1 MEDIIWYIRGGG
13 EKINHN
19 DLNCNLSRAG
29 SGLAWAAGVS
39 FPLGQLGALCWAGIH
54 VGLLFVVTGQSK
66 GELGRLSQGGS
77 QRATIQ
83 FYSRPDQD
91 TMGWPGLIRT
101 EKAEGGVKSVLTP
114 SQAPGTV
121 VHHPRNTKD
130 APHESSPSGFKKSN
144 IQTVDPDSPWLLTKK
159 LSIND
164 DDEHWRLSYISLP
177 ILSVRAF
184 KFVGNQSDIVVGRG
198 QSWDNDGQANL
209 QMDISIFWYI
219 SISRHRHRWTES
231 RNTNHN
237 ITALPAPFKY
247 TSTGSK
253 VD

>member
-1 MEDIIWYIRGGG
+1 MGRRGV
-13 EKINHN
+13 
-19 DLNCNLSRAG
+19 LSSRSARCSVPGLGSMLVYCLLWRDRAK
-29 SGLAWAAGVS
+29 V
-39 FPLGQLGALCWAGIH
+39 
-54 VGLLFVVTGQSK
+54 
-66 GELGRLSQGGS
+66 RLSQGGS
-77 QRATIQ
+77 IQ

-91 TMGWPGLIRT
+91 TMARPNKDW
-101 EKAEGGVKSVLTP
+101 EGGVKSWLTP
-114 SQAPGTV
+114 QQP
-121 VHHPRNTKD
+121 HNTKD

-184 KFVGNQSDIVVGRG
+184 KFVGNQSDIVVARG

-219 SISRHRHRWTES
+219 ISRHRHRWTES

>member
-1 MEDIIWYIRGGG
+1 M
-13 EKINHN
+13 
-19 DLNCNLSRAG
+19 LCCAG
-29 SGLAWAAGVS
+29 L
-39 FPLGQLGALCWAGIH
+39 H

-66 GELGRLSQGGS
+66 GEVISRRLNTILFPAWSRYDGLAWPNKDWEGRRRSEIC
-77 QRATIQ
+77 A
-83 FYSRPDQD
+83 D
-91 TMGWPGLIRT
+91 
-101 EKAEGGVKSVLTP
+101 P
-114 SQAPGTV
+114 SLAPGTR

-130 APHESSPSGFKKSN
+130 APHESWASGQAGFKKSN

-184 KFVGNQSDIVVGRG
+184 KFVGNQSDIVVARG

-219 SISRHRHRWTES
+219 ISRHRHRWTES